1 MSSSCAV
8 SGSVTMPWQV
18 NGNRRCSAPLIS
30 ALKRPVTSRPALLG
44 VSAQIHGMGV
54 PASDPQSH
62 HSHHNLGG
70 VAEIVVT
77 AASATCRT
85 YLG

>member
-8 SGSVTMPWQV
+8 SGSVTMPWQPTV
-18 NGNRRCSAPLIS
+18 QRPLIS

-44 VSAQIHGMGV
+44 VSAQIHDMGV

-70 VAEIVVT
+70 VAEMVATV
-77 AASATCRT
+77 ASATCRT
-85 YLG
+85 